1 MCFWGLQEKVWNLHS
16 GNKQAIQGQYRSNL
30 KLLFSMLPNYM
41 ESKQKKKKKVNS
53 NLDPNCI
60 KTHCHR
66 PLLQGLEEKSTSIV
80 FALLYPF
87 RSWKV

>member
-41 ESKQKKKKKVNS
+41 ESKQKKKK
-53 NLDPNCI
+53 
-60 KTHCHR
+60 
-66 PLLQGLEEKSTSIV
+66 G
-80 FALLYPF
+80 
-87 RSWKV
+87 